1 VTALEKREPFLRA
14 IGLRRAGV
22 TNRRSYPFSVPAIAA
37 LGEIPLHPQVTFFVG
52 ESGTGKSTLL
62 EAIAAAAK
70 LEPAGDADGLL
81 RRARGEG
88 RPDLGALLR
97 LVRGR
102 RRPRKGCF
110 LGAQTFINLATEI
123 DRIAREERERRPIR
137 LVPRGKAPNEEPHR
151 EFPFLNLLSKR
162 FHPDGLYV
170 IDGPE
175 AALSPQRQLGFL
187 VMLDGL
193 VRRKR
198 CQLIIATHSPVIL
211 AYPLATLYRL
221 DDVGIAPIQ
230 YEHTKH
236 YSLMKDFILH
246 RDRYLR
252 QLFEG
257 ED

>member
-1 VTALEKREPFLRA
+1 VTPVPKREPFLRA
-14 IGLRRAGV
+14 IELRRADV
-22 TNRRSYPFSVPAIAA
+22 TDRRRYPFSVPAIAA
-37 LGEIPLHPQVTFFVG
+37 LRELPLHPQVTFFVG

-62 EAIAAAAK
+62 EAIAVAAK
-70 LEPAGDADGLL
+70 LNLQKPL
-81 RRARGEG
+81 RHLTGKGGA
-88 RPDLGALLR
+88 DLGALLQ
-97 LVRGR
+97 LVRGS
-102 RRPRKGCF
+102 RRPKKGCF
-110 LGAQTFINLATEI
+110 LRAETFINLATEV
-123 DRIAREERERRPIR
+123 DRMAREERERKPIR

-162 FHPDGLYV
+162 FHADGLYV